1 MLSAI
6 ELQDRI
12 RQLLQGSLAI
22 DLFEDWMTRESWD
35 MHRSADQTIESIVGA
50 VELCLAEFGMG
61 HLGMDEFR
69 SELQTILDSCVPV
82 SMYRKTSEHPH
93 KQVTY
98 YSKAEPKTEISSRP
112 YPMSVFMAL
121 DPDGRYIQI
130 VPEAWTVLEAERLR
144 IPLILQAHGQDRYDT
159 SKPQTPVIRIH

>member
-12 RQLLQGSLAI
+12 RQLLEGSLAI
-22 DLFEDWMTRESWD
+22 DLFEDWLTRESWD
-35 MHRSADQTIESIVGA
+35 MHHTADQTIESLIGA

-61 HLGMDEFR
+61 HLRKDEFR
-69 SELQTILDSCVPV
+69 SELQTILDSCVPE
-82 SMYRKTSEHPH
+82 SMYRKTSAHSH

-98 YSKAEPKTEISSRP
+98 YSKAEPKTEISSRR
-112 YPMSVFMAL
+112 YPRSVFMAL
-121 DPDGRYIQI
+121 DPEGRYIQAL
-130 VPEAWTVLEAERLR
+130 PEAWTVLEPERLR
-144 IPLILQAHGQDRYDT
+144 IPLISQAHGQDRYDT